1 MYVLVRKKGNKMKKS
16 VKLVMIIVLLMA
28 GGCATQ
34 KKEENTRI
42 IDTSMFLYKVSDKK
56 GYSYLFGTCHPGRYP
71 IKSLDKV
78 TEKALDE
85 SDSIYLECDMKPSPK
100 ETEEIT
106 KYNTYNSI
114 RDLGLE
120 DKYENLMKQY
130 KSLKGK
136 PGYALYNVFVI
147 NSLINSDPEVL
158 NKANI
163 SKFSAIDNYI
173 YEYAQKKKNFKEVEG
188 IEFQMKLLTE
198 LSGDYS
204 ETILDNLA
212 NKEMVIK
219 SAKEDLDAYYSGNTQ
234 YYEDEQNLL
243 LNQLEQL
250 NDSDKEKYEKYWNI
264 LAYNRNIHMKDT
276 LADGIHNNKHDFIGV
291 GCKHLY
297 GKKGII
303 QLLKDDGYLVE
314 CMK

>member
-1 MYVLVRKKGNKMKKS
+1 MKKLIKIIILVVLVMVS
-16 VKLVMIIVLLMA
+16 
-28 GGCATQ
+28 GCAIQ
-34 KKEENTRI
+34 KKEENAKV
-42 IDTSMFLYKVSDKK
+42 IDTSMFLYKVSNQE
-56 GYSYLFGTCHPGRYP
+56 GEYSYLFGTCHPGRYP

-85 SDSIYLECDMKPSPK
+85 SDLIYLECNMKPSPK

-106 KYNTYNSI
+106 KYNMYNSI

-163 SKFSAIDNYI
+163 SKFSAIDKYI

-188 IEFQMKLLTE
+188 IEFQMKLITE

-219 SAKEDLDAYYSGNTQ
+219 NAKEDLVAYYSGNTQ

-250 NDSDKEKYEKYWNI
+250 NDSDKEKYWNI

-276 LADGIHNNKHDFIGV
+276 LADSIHNNKHDFIGV

>member
-1 MYVLVRKKGNKMKKS
+1 MKKLVKLIMVLV
-16 VKLVMIIVLLMA
+16 LVMVS
-28 GGCATQ
+28 GCTTQ
-34 KKEENTRI
+34 KKEENARV
-42 IDTSMFLYKVSDKK
+42 IDTSIFLYKVSNQK
-56 GYSYLFGTCHPGRYP
+56 GEYSYLFGTCHPGRYP

-85 SDSIYLECDMKPSPK
+85 SDSIYLECSLDQK
-100 ETEEIT
+100 EMQ
-106 KYNTYNSI
+106 KYSKYLSYNSI
-114 RDLGLE
+114 RQLGLE
-120 DKYENLMKQY
+120 DLYEDVMKQY
-130 KSLKGK
+130 KSLEGK
-136 PGYALYNVFVI
+136 SGYVTYNACAISSIV
-147 NSLINSDPEVL
+147 NSDPEVL
-158 NKANI
+158 SKANI

-173 YEYAQKKKNFKEVEG
+173 YDYAQKKKNFKEVEG
-188 IEFQMKLLTE
+188 IEFQMKLITE

-212 NKEMVIK
+212 NKKMVIS
-219 SAKEDLDAYYSGNTQ
+219 SAKKDLDAYYSGNTQ

-243 LNQLEQL
+243 LEQLEQL
-250 NDSDKEKYEKYWNI
+250 NDKDKEKYEKYWNV

-276 LADGIHNNKHDFIGV
+276 LVNSINNGKHDFIGV

>member
-1 MYVLVRKKGNKMKKS
+1 MVS
-16 VKLVMIIVLLMA
+16 
-28 GGCATQ
+28 GCAIQ
-34 KKEENTRI
+34 KKEENAKV
-42 IDTSMFLYKVSDKK
+42 IDTSMFLYKVSNQE
-56 GYSYLFGTCHPGRYP
+56 GEYSYLFGTCHPGRYP

-85 SDSIYLECDMKPSPK
+85 SDLIYLECNMKPSPK

-106 KYNTYNSI
+106 KYNMYNSI

-163 SKFSAIDNYI
+163 SKFSAIDKYI

-188 IEFQMKLLTE
+188 IEFQMKLITE

-219 SAKEDLDAYYSGNTQ
+219 NAKEDLDAYYSGNTQ

-250 NDSDKEKYEKYWNI
+250 NDSDKEKYWNI

-276 LADGIHNNKHDFIGV
+276 LADSIHNNKLDFIGV

>member
-1 MYVLVRKKGNKMKKS
+1 MILNTGNRTDIPAFFSDWFFNRIQEGFVCVRNPYFPHQ
-16 VKLVMIIVLLMA
+16 V
-28 GGCATQ
+28 
-34 KKEENTRI
+34 
-42 IDTSMFLYKVSDKK
+42 
-56 GYSYLFGTCHPGRYP
+56 
-71 IKSLDKV
+71 
-78 TEKALDE
+78 
-85 SDSIYLECDMKPSPK
+85 
-100 ETEEIT
+100 T
-106 KYNTYNSI
+106 KYILDPQVIDIICFCTKNPKPMLSRLDLIKDYKQFWFVTITPYNQTIEPYVPNKNEII
-114 RDLGLE
+114 RSFIELSKKIGSHCIGWRYDPIFLNDYYTIEYHLRIFEKMCQKLTGYTHQCVISFIDL
-120 DKYENLMKQY
+120 Y
-130 KSLKGK
+130 
-136 PGYALYNVFVI
+136 
-147 NSLINSDPEVL
+147 
-158 NKANI
+158 
-163 SKFSAIDNYI
+163 
-173 YEYAQKKKNFKEVEG
+173 QKTKKNFKEVEG

-219 SAKEDLDAYYSGNTQ
+219 NAKEDLDAYYSGNTQ

-276 LADGIHNNKHDFIGV
+276 LADSIHNNKHDFIGV

>member
-1 MYVLVRKKGNKMKKS
+1 MKKI
-16 VKLVMIIVLLMA
+16 VKLVMIIVLVIVS
-28 GGCATQ
+28 GCTSQ
-34 KKEENTRI
+34 KKEENARV
-42 IDTSMFLYKVSDKK
+42 IDTSMFLYKISNQE
-56 GYSYLFGTCHPGRYP
+56 GNYSYLFGTCHPGRYP

-78 TEKALDE
+78 TEKVLDE
-85 SDSIYLECDMKPSPK
+85 SDSIYLECDMNPSPQK
-100 ETEEIT
+100 TEEYA

-136 PGYALYNVFVI
+136 PGYSFYNVFVI
-147 NSLINSDPEVL
+147 SSLVNSDPEVL

-163 SKFSAIDNYI
+163 SKFNAIDNYI
-173 YEYAQKKKNFKEVEG
+173 YDYAQKKKNFKEVEG
-188 IEFQMKLLTE
+188 IEFQKKLTVE

-204 ETILDNLA
+204 EATLDSLA

-219 SAKEDLDAYYSGNTQ
+219 NAKEDLDAYYSGNTQ

-243 LNQLEQL
+243 ISQFEQL

-264 LAYNRNIHMKDT
+264 LLYNRNSHMKDT
-276 LADGIHNNKHDFIGV
+276 LANSINNGKHDFMGI
-291 GCKHLY
+291 GCKHIY

>member
-1 MYVLVRKKGNKMKKS
+1 
-16 VKLVMIIVLLMA
+16 
-28 GGCATQ
+28 
-34 KKEENTRI
+34 
-42 IDTSMFLYKVSDKK
+42 MFLYKVSDKK

-163 SKFSAIDNYI
+163 SKFNAIDNYI

-188 IEFQMKLLTE
+188 IEFQMKILTE

-250 NDSDKEKYEKYWNI
+250 NDSDKEDYEKYWDI

-276 LADGIHNNKHDFIGV
+276 LSDSIHNNKHDFIGV

>member
-1 MYVLVRKKGNKMKKS
+1 MKKLVKLIMVLV
-16 VKLVMIIVLLMA
+16 LVMVS
-28 GGCATQ
+28 GCTTQ
-34 KKEENTRI
+34 KKEENARV
-42 IDTSMFLYKVSDKK
+42 IDTSMFLYKVSNQK
-56 GYSYLFGTCHPGRYP
+56 GEYSYLFGTCHPGRYS

-78 TEKALDE
+78 TEKVLGK
-85 SDSIYLECDMKPSPK
+85 SDSIYLECDMNPSSK
-100 ETEEIT
+100 ETEEYA

-163 SKFSAIDNYI
+163 SKFNAIDNYI
-173 YEYAQKKKNFKEVEG
+173 YDYAQKKKNFKEVEG
-188 IEFQMKLLTE
+188 IEFQMKLITE

-212 NKEMVIK
+212 NKKMVIS
-219 SAKEDLDAYYSGNTQ
+219 SAKKDLDAYYSGNTQ

-243 LNQLEQL
+243 LEQLEQL
-250 NDSDKEKYEKYWNI
+250 NDKDKEKYEKYWNV

-276 LADGIHNNKHDFIGV
+276 LVNSINNGKHDFIGV

>member
-1 MYVLVRKKGNKMKKS
+1 MKKL
-16 VKLVMIIVLLMA
+16 VKLIIVLVLVMVS
-28 GGCATQ
+28 GCTTQ
-34 KKEENTRI
+34 KKEENARV
-42 IDTSMFLYKVSDKK
+42 IDTSMFLYKVSNQEGK
-56 GYSYLFGTCHPGRYP
+56 YSYLFGTCHPGRYP

-85 SDSIYLECDMKPSPK
+85 SDSIYLECDMNPSPQK
-100 ETEEIT
+100 IEEYA

-173 YEYAQKKKNFKEVEG
+173 YDYAQKKKNFLIDHQAQGEKYNSDNS
-188 IEFQMKLLTE
+188 K
-198 LSGDYS
+198 
-204 ETILDNLA
+204 ILDNFS
-212 NKEMVIK
+212 ESI
-219 SAKEDLDAYYSGNTQ
+219 G
-234 YYEDEQNLL
+234 
-243 LNQLEQL
+243 
-250 NDSDKEKYEKYWNI
+250 
-264 LAYNRNIHMKDT
+264 KDFVMYFE
-276 LADGIHNNKHDFIGV
+276 IFS
-291 GCKHLY
+291 
-297 GKKGII
+297 II
-303 QLLKDDGYLVE
+303 CVPVYL
-314 CMK
+314 

>member
-1 MYVLVRKKGNKMKKS
+1 MKKL
-16 VKLVMIIVLLMA
+16 VKLIIVLVLVMVS
-28 GGCATQ
+28 GCTTQ
-34 KKEENTRI
+34 KKEENARV
-42 IDTSMFLYKVSDKK
+42 IDTSMFLYKVSNQE
-56 GYSYLFGTCHPGRYP
+56 GNYSYLFGTCHPGRYP

-85 SDSIYLECDMKPSPK
+85 SDSIYLECDMKPSSK

-130 KSLKGK
+130 KSFKGK

-163 SKFSAIDNYI
+163 SKFSAIDKYI

-188 IEFQMKLLTE
+188 IEFQMKLITE

-243 LNQLEQL
+243 LKQLEQL

-264 LAYNRNIHMKDT
+264 LAYSRNIHMKDT
-276 LADGIHNNKHDFIGV
+276 LADSIHNNKHDLT
-291 GCKHLY
+291 K
-297 GKKGII
+297 
-303 QLLKDDGYLVE
+303 YLRPVPVSH
-314 CMK
+314 

>member
-1 MYVLVRKKGNKMKKS
+1 MILNTGNRTDIPAFFSDWFYSRIQEGYVCVRNPYFPNQ
-16 VKLVMIIVLLMA
+16 V
-28 GGCATQ
+28 
-34 KKEENTRI
+34 
-42 IDTSMFLYKVSDKK
+42 
-56 GYSYLFGTCHPGRYP
+56 
-71 IKSLDKV
+71 
-78 TEKALDE
+78 
-85 SDSIYLECDMKPSPK
+85 
-100 ETEEIT
+100 T
-106 KYNTYNSI
+106 KYRLDPQVIDIICFCTKNPKPMLSRLDLIKNYKQFWFITITPYNQSI
-114 RDLGLE
+114 EPHVPNKNEIIRSFIELSKKIGSHCIGWRYDPIFLNDYYTIDYHLHIFEKMCQKLSGYTHQCVISFIDL
-120 DKYENLMKQY
+120 Y
-130 KSLKGK
+130 
-136 PGYALYNVFVI
+136 
-147 NSLINSDPEVL
+147 
-158 NKANI
+158 
-163 SKFSAIDNYI
+163 
-173 YEYAQKKKNFKEVEG
+173 QKTKKNFKEVEG
-188 IEFQMKLLTE
+188 IEFQMKLITE

-276 LADGIHNNKHDFIGV
+276 LADSIHNNKHDFIGV

>member
-1 MYVLVRKKGNKMKKS
+1 MKKLIKIIILVVLVMVS
-16 VKLVMIIVLLMA
+16 
-28 GGCATQ
+28 GCAIQ
-34 KKEENTRI
+34 KKEENAKV
-42 IDTSMFLYKVSDKK
+42 IDTSMFLYKVSNQE
-56 GYSYLFGTCHPGRYP
+56 GNYSYLFGTCHPGRYP
-71 IKSLDKV
+71 IKSLDKT
-78 TEKALDE
+78 TEKVLDE

-163 SKFSAIDNYI
+163 SKFSAIDKYI

-188 IEFQMKLLTE
+188 IEFQMKLITE

-212 NKEMVIK
+212 NKEMVINR
-219 SAKEDLDAYYSGNTQ
+219 AKEDLDAYYSGNTQ
-234 YYEDEQNLL
+234 YYENEQNLL

-276 LADGIHNNKHDFIGV
+276 LADSIHNNKHDVIGV

>member
-1 MYVLVRKKGNKMKKS
+1 MKKLIKIIILVVLVMVS
-16 VKLVMIIVLLMA
+16 
-28 GGCATQ
+28 GCAIQ
-34 KKEENTRI
+34 KKEENAKV
-42 IDTSMFLYKVSDKK
+42 IDTSMFLYKVSNQE
-56 GYSYLFGTCHPGRYP
+56 GEYSYLFGTCHPGRYP

-85 SDSIYLECDMKPSPK
+85 SDSIYLECDMKPSSK

-106 KYNTYNSI
+106 KYNMYNSI

-188 IEFQMKLLTE
+188 IEFQMKLITE

-264 LAYNRNIHMKDT
+264 LAYNRNIHMEDT
-276 LADGIHNNKHDFIGV
+276 LADSIHNNKHDFIGV
-291 GCKHLY
+291 GVRHLY
-297 GKKGII
+297 GRKGII
-303 QLLKDDGYLVE
+303 QLLRDDGYLVE

>member
-1 MYVLVRKKGNKMKKS
+1 MKKLIKIIILVVLVMVS
-16 VKLVMIIVLLMA
+16 
-28 GGCATQ
+28 GCAIQ
-34 KKEENTRI
+34 KKEENAKV
-42 IDTSMFLYKVSDKK
+42 IDTSMFLYKVSNQE
-56 GYSYLFGTCHPGRYP
+56 GEYSYLFGTCHPGRYP

-85 SDSIYLECDMKPSPK
+85 SDLIYLECNMKPSPK

-106 KYNTYNSI
+106 KYNMYNSI

-163 SKFSAIDNYI
+163 SKFSAIDKYI

-188 IEFQMKLLTE
+188 IEFQMKLITE

-219 SAKEDLDAYYSGNTQ
+219 NAKEDLDAYYSGNTQ

-264 LAYNRNIHMKDT
+264 LLYNRNIHMKDT
-276 LADGIHNNKHDFIGV
+276 LINSINNGKHDFIGV

>member
-1 MYVLVRKKGNKMKKS
+1 MILNTGNRTDIPAFFSDWFFNRIQEGFVCVRNPYFPHQ
-16 VKLVMIIVLLMA
+16 V
-28 GGCATQ
+28 
-34 KKEENTRI
+34 
-42 IDTSMFLYKVSDKK
+42 
-56 GYSYLFGTCHPGRYP
+56 
-71 IKSLDKV
+71 
-78 TEKALDE
+78 
-85 SDSIYLECDMKPSPK
+85 
-100 ETEEIT
+100 T
-106 KYNTYNSI
+106 KYILDPQVIDIICFCTKNPKPMLSRLDLIKDYKQFWFVTITPYNQTIEPYVPNKNEII
-114 RDLGLE
+114 RSFIELSKKIGSRCIGWRYDPIFLNDYYTIEYHLRIFEKMCQKLTGYTHQCVISFIDL
-120 DKYENLMKQY
+120 Y
-130 KSLKGK
+130 
-136 PGYALYNVFVI
+136 
-147 NSLINSDPEVL
+147 
-158 NKANI
+158 
-163 SKFSAIDNYI
+163 
-173 YEYAQKKKNFKEVEG
+173 QKTKKNFKEVEG

-234 YYEDEQNLL
+234 YYKNEQKLL

-276 LADGIHNNKHDFIGV
+276 LADSIHNNKHDFIGV

>member
-1 MYVLVRKKGNKMKKS
+1 MKKLVKLIMVLV
-16 VKLVMIIVLLMA
+16 LVMVS
-28 GGCATQ
+28 GCTTQ
-34 KKEENTRI
+34 KKEENARV
-42 IDTSMFLYKVSDKK
+42 IDTSMFLYKVSNQK
-56 GYSYLFGTCHPGRYP
+56 GEYSYLFGTCHPGRYP

-78 TEKALDE
+78 TEKVLGK
-85 SDSIYLECDMKPSPK
+85 SDSIYLECSLDQK
-100 ETEEIT
+100 EMQ
-106 KYNTYNSI
+106 KYSKYLSYNSI
-114 RDLGLE
+114 RQLGLE
-120 DKYENLMKQY
+120 DLYEDVMKQY
-130 KSLKGK
+130 KSLEGK
-136 PGYALYNVFVI
+136 SGYVTYNACAISSIV
-147 NSLINSDPEVL
+147 NSDPEVL
-158 NKANI
+158 SKANI

-173 YEYAQKKKNFKEVEG
+173 YDYAQKKKNFKEVEG
-188 IEFQMKLLTE
+188 IEFQMKLITE

-212 NKEMVIK
+212 NKKMVIS
-219 SAKEDLDAYYSGNTQ
+219 SAKKDLDAYYSGNTQ

-243 LNQLEQL
+243 LEQLEQL
-250 NDSDKEKYEKYWNI
+250 NDKDKEKYEKYWNV

-276 LADGIHNNKHDFIGV
+276 LVNSINNGKHDFIGV